1 MNIIFLLSVSLL
13 KLKFLGSNATQATWY
28 VTHMWDFSHQTGLLE
43 EIDSNFP
50 LDGITVT

>member
-13 KLKFLGSNATQATWY
+13 KLNFLGSNGTQATWY
-28 VTHMWDFSHQTGLLE
+28 VTHMWDFSHQTDE